1 MLEIPNQYKKT
12 ELLFYIFSLTIVNF
26 CFKMYMKQILYK
38 LQTITCIN
46 SYSAEP
52 CIFLYIP
59 SSSWTTTLKVLLLLF
74 LFLHSRNLNIQS
86 KLIYKL
92 YTNLSCDFCL
102 CQILKLKKGKLQV
115 RDLQFYR
122 KVHEFYMNAFLLFFV
137 ASVLIWFGES

>member
-12 ELLFYIFSLTIVNF
+12 ELLFYIFSLTI

-59 SSSWTTTLKVLLLLF
+59 SSSWTTTLKVLLLLLF

-102 CQILKLKKGKLQV
+102 CLGLQKKKGKLQV
-115 RDLQFYR
+115 RNLQFYR
-122 KVHEFYMNAFLLFFV
+122 NVHEFYINAFLLFCNKCK
-137 ASVLIWFGES
+137 